1 MPSQNTDL
9 ANCRE
14 ATWVPNSQSRA
25 SWSRRTTPA
34 STPRATPMATPLAT
48 PHHSPPREG
57 AYFPQSFTRRDHVK
71 PPPGFSS
78 RPQQLHDNTQ
88 ATPKAFNAQMNPQS
102 IPQNF
107 NSEVSYGSQM
117 EFGFQPVTPSPW
129 GGKHLLLA
137 ITDLAGVYFEKKC
150 LCLCYNLCDGMLSRW
165 WSERSIGSG
174 YEFSLPLY
182 TSFTRYPAKISSF
195 SYLSKLSGFV
205 HMYNLKPFCWKNSMM
220 WILIAIFTPAPVIS

>member
-1 MPSQNTDL
+1 LPSQNTDL

-137 ITDLAGVYFEKKC
+137 ITDLAGVYFEKNAYVFVTICVMACYLGGVQREALDLDTNFPSLSIHPSPGIQQKSLVSVIYLNYQV
-150 LCLCYNLCDGMLSRW
+150 LCICT
-165 WSERSIGSG
+165 I
-174 YEFSLPLY
+174 
-182 TSFTRYPAKISSF
+182 
-195 SYLSKLSGFV
+195 
-205 HMYNLKPFCWKNSMM
+205 
-220 WILIAIFTPAPVIS
+220 